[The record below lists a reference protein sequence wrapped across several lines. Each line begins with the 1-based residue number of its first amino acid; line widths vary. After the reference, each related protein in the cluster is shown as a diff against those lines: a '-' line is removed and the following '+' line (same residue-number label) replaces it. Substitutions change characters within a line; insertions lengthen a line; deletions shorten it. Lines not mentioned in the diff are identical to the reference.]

1 MLNKQRSRLP
11 PQLLITPKYD
21 ENLVICKTQEDVTKE
36 HRRNTSYQQRP
47 RQQKYNFQLCHQIG
61 KGQFSK
67 VMLVKNANIFYA
79 LKMIDKKL
87 IQKFNIGQQV
97 QREIDIQSSIQHQNI
112 VKMFGNFQ
120 DNDYVYLITEYC
132 EKGNLYQKQ
141 FSKEEIK
148 KIIKQVLLGIQYLHS
163 MGIMHRDVK
172 PENIYLTSND
182 TIKIGDFGFSNYRG
196 RRKTFCGTPE
206 YMPPEIVLSQ
216 TNKNYY
222 NGYDER
228 VDIWAIGILLFELCN
243 DTVPFRDTDRNRQ
256 QDRICRENIQFKEG
270 QDQDLIDF
278 IQKCLKKD
286 PNQRATIQ
294 ELLQQPYLQI

>member
-1 MLNKQRSRLP
+1 MLNKSRSRLP

-21 ENLVICKTQEDVTKE
+21 ENLVICKTQEDTIKE
-36 HRRNTSYQQRP
+36 HRRNTSYQQRTS
-47 RQQKYNFQLCHQIG
+47 QQKYNFQLCHQIG

-67 VMLVKNANIFYA
+67 VMLVKNAGVQYA

-87 IQKFNIGQQV
+87 IQKYNIAQQV
-97 QREIDIQSSIQHQNI
+97 QREIDIQSSIKHPNI

-120 DNDYVYLITEYC
+120 DNEYVYLITEYC

-141 FSKEEIK
+141 FSKENIK
-148 KIIKQVLLGIQYLHS
+148 QIIKQILLGIKYLHS
-163 MGIMHRDVK
+163 MGIMHRDIK
-172 PENIYLTSND
+172 PENIYLTSD
-182 TIKIGDFGFSNYRG
+182 DKIKIGDFGFSNYKG

-206 YMPPEIVLSQ
+206 YMPPEIVQSQ
-216 TNKNYY
+216 ANKNYY

-243 DTVPFRDTDRNRQ
+243 DTVPFRDIDRNRQ
-256 QDRICRENIQFKEG
+256 QDRICRENIQFKE
-270 QDQDLIDF
+270 DQDSNLIDF

-286 PNQRATIQ
+286 PNQRAAIQ
-294 ELLQQPYLQI
+294 ELLLHPYLQI